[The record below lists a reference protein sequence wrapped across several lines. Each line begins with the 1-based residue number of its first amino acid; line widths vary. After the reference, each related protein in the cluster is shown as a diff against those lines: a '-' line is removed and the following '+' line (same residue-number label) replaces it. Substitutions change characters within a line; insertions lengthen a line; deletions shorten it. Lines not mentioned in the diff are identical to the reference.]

1 MIQIHRR
8 EQRLHWVKAGSW
20 VYSQHCSFANT
31 FNNVNSHCALCAVQF
46 MAENTHFSSKH
57 FIYSHGGQLSWRTQ
71 SNSKWQTKKH
81 KIKLER
87 GVERACVGCRR
98 THWATFRVCLSWS
111 ERKDLMGCSMILE
124 QSFTQLCISGC
135 ILKVE
140 GVEPDK
146 RECEGTLWGCPCW
159 TQRIWCCCWGHILRN
174 SSWFKDVNQVPCSHG
189 GWWWL
194 L

>member
-1 MIQIHRR
+1 MRKSENKTNSKKWSKIHGR

-71 SNSKWQTKKH
+71 SNCKWQTKKL

-87 GVERACVGCRR
+87 GVERACVGWRR
-98 THWATFRVCLSWS
+98 TRWAPLRVCLSEWEEGPDGMFNDFGAELHS
-111 ERKDLMGCSMILE
+111 ALHLWLDPEGWG
-124 QSFTQLCISGC
+124 SGTN
-135 ILKVE
+135 
-140 GVEPDK
+140 G
-146 RECEGTLWGCPCW
+146 
-159 TQRIWCCCWGHILRN
+159 
-174 SSWFKDVNQVPCSHG
+174 
-189 GWWWL
+189 
-194 L
+194 